1 VRVNPLPAESD
12 VHHRRDAGIQLLM
25 IDPET
30 GCTEEEMEAAEQA
43 AWQQLQE
50 EEMEWQQPIT
60 PE

>member
-1 VRVNPLPAESD
+1 
-12 VHHRRDAGIQLLM
+12 M